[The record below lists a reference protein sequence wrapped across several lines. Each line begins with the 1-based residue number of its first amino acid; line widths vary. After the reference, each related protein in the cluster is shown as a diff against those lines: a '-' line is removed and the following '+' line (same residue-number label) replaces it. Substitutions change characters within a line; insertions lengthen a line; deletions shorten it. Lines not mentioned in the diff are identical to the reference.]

1 MKPSPRLESAK
12 LRSVSPVAPICPSDE
27 MPNNLL
33 KSLVCSNLTVT
44 SRFATVAVMT
54 RQRSK
59 KLSDALLKI
68 GEVARRAGVTLRTIR
83 YYQSLGLIRA
93 ACRTAGGMHLYH
105 PEACDRA
112 QLIRDLRK
120 LDVSLGT
127 IRTLLEAERRARTGA
142 ERARALS
149 ATLSR
154 GLAELESRIQGYLGL
169 RENLVQAL
177 ETLRSCEGC
186 AHRPSRT
193 GCSACE
199 NLVHFEALPV
209 YIRALVN

>member
-1 MKPSPRLESAK
+1 M
-12 LRSVSPVAPICPSDE
+12 
-27 MPNNLL
+27 M
-33 KSLVCSNLTVT
+33 
-44 SRFATVAVMT
+44 SR
-54 RQRSK
+54 QPGNISE
-59 KLSDALLKI
+59 ALLKI

-120 LDVSLGT
+120 LDVSLGS
-127 IRTLLEAERRARTGA
+127 IRTLLEAERRAETGA
-142 ERARALS
+142 ERSRLIS
-149 ATLSR
+149 STLSQ
-154 GLAELESRIQGYLGL
+154 GLARLEDRVQGYLAL
-169 RENLVQAL
+169 RQNLVQAMERL
-177 ETLRSCEGC
+177 QACERCERRPTRRSCV
-186 AHRPSRT
+186 R
-193 GCSACE
+193 CE

>member
-1 MKPSPRLESAK
+1 MR
-12 LRSVSPVAPICPSDE
+12 
-27 MPNNLL
+27 
-33 KSLVCSNLTVT
+33 
-44 SRFATVAVMT
+44 
-54 RQRSK
+54 RQRTGKSPE
-59 KLSDALLKI
+59 ALLKV

-120 LDVSLGT
+120 LDVSLGA
-127 IRTLLEAERRARTGA
+127 IRKGLEAERRAETGA
-142 ERARALS
+142 GRARVIR

-154 GLAELESRIQGYLGL
+154 GLAELENRLQGYLAV
-169 RENLVQAL
+169 RQNLVQAL
-177 ETLRSCEGC
+177 ETLQACGRCGR
-186 AHRPSRT
+186 RPSRAR
-193 GCSACE
+193 CSACE
-199 NLVHFEALPV
+199 NLVHFEAVPI